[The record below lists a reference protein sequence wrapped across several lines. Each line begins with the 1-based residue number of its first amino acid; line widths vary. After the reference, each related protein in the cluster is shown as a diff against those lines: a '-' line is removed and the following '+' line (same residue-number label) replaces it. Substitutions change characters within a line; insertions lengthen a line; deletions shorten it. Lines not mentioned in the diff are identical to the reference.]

1 MAAFYVLNTD
11 ASMGPPGKAGIG
23 VVLRRRLSKGKPPK
37 VIAYIS
43 KVIDAKDI
51 TTAEYVALIEG
62 LRLAARY
69 KPETLR
75 VFTDS
80 DFIPQEIDQEPGFN
94 PPKARRHLYDRAKHQ
109 IKLIGEER
117 VNVLWAPRDKNAEAD
132 QRAADAFFER
142 KRGGVWV
149 NPAVPLAEESRG
161 TTPHGD
167 DPAQR

>member
-1 MAAFYVLNTD
+1 
-11 ASMGPPGKAGIG
+11 MGPPGKAGIG

-43 KVIDAKDI
+43 KIIDANDI

-80 DFIPQEIDQEPGFN
+80 DFIPKEIDPPDPGFK
-94 PPKARRHLYDRAKHQ
+94 PPETRRHLYDRAKHQ
-109 IKLIGEER
+109 IKLIGEKR
-117 VNVLWAPRDKNAEAD
+117 VDVLW
-132 QRAADAFFER
+132 
-142 KRGGVWV
+142 
-149 NPAVPLAEESRG
+149 VP
-161 TTPHGD
+161 
-167 DPAQR
+167 